1 MDAEKDK
8 TKGEEI
14 KEEIQKIRMTLR
26 GREVKALEA
35 ACAQI
40 VSRSK
45 QQGYKTRGPVR
56 IPTKHLNI
64 TVRRSPCG
72 NGTNTFD
79 KFEMSVHKRMMDIFC
94 PSSVIKEIT
103 DFRIDPSVD
112 VNLNVSKTDGAY

>member
-45 QQGYKTRGPVR
+45 QQGYKTRGSVR

-72 NGTNTFD
+72 NVTTPLTNLRCQFTR
-79 KFEMSVHKRMMDIFC
+79 E
-94 PSSVIKEIT
+94 
-103 DFRIDPSVD
+103 
-112 VNLNVSKTDGAY
+112 